1 MLAAH
6 VRRCHCNA
14 DADADTAWRAEDG
27 RWNGSQSERESKL
40 AGAVRTRRRHP
51 SSSLS
56 GGVTMTTREVMA
68 AEEACGG
75 GSMMMTRTAA
85 RGDAASGLQQW
96 QW

>member
-1 MLAAH
+1 
-6 VRRCHCNA
+6 
-14 DADADTAWRAEDG
+14 
-27 RWNGSQSERESKL
+27 
-40 AGAVRTRRRHP
+40 
-51 SSSLS
+51 
-56 GGVTMTTREVMA
+56 MTTREVMA

>member
-6 VRRCHCNA
+6 VRRYHCNA
-14 DADADTAWRAEDG
+14 DADTDTGWRAQDG

-56 GGVTMTTREVMA
+56 GGVTMTTREVTARTDQKVASMYA
-68 AEEACGG
+68 LRVDSDDCACPMPMP
-75 GSMMMTRTAA
+75 SP
-85 RGDAASGLQQW
+85 
-96 QW
+96 